1 MRIGRNEQKI
11 NRPEREEPGGVGV
24 GAARA
29 RCEKNHTTS
38 RRRERRSSTVLR
50 AGGERGGQGRGG
62 AEERT
67 GENRNGGGSVE
78 KASLSGGGLQQ
89 SLYWLGL
96 MCLFLTP

>member
-50 AGGERGGQGRGG
+50 GGGERGGQGRGEE
-62 AEERT
+62 EERGQERIGT
-67 GENRNGGGSVE
+67 GMGAWRKPHYRAGDYSHRCI
-78 KASLSGGGLQQ
+78 GL
-89 SLYWLGL
+89 G
-96 MCLFLTP
+96 